1 MGSKLDWRKFCKDS
15 VDQSVPYLPPSK
27 SEGLVRVDPDL
38 IDSIRCDSDK
48 TVAANV
54 SNGKMLGKACSVHRY
69 ALLQSP
75 IDSKSEGQL
84 GLQSNEAGKGGVSSV
99 AALMAGIKAQVAE
112 EIQARQESQ
121 AKVSTEDN
129 KKNMAIA
136 VTEEEDDVS
145 EDSFDEFDGLV
156 QKTKKGLPTIGML
169 RTPRLAAAGVAE
181 AVKAVKARNKKCR
194 RQAKK
199 ASAKFYSLFLWMNN
213 KTIYPKKKD
222 NIEILICDY
231 CECGDRTRM
240 STASYPRHA
249 NMTESYIEMIEHVR
263 NEYIEEFFRCCE
275 SLLAEGRLFILQFK
289 SMPEELFEEYIRSPG
304 FIKEYIFPGG
314 CLLPLSRVL
323 SAMADASKLSKVLAM
338 GFDEMFMRIWEYYFD
353 YCAAGFKSRTLGDYQ
368 VVFARPGNFGA
379 LGEPYQ
385 GCPSAYSY

>member
-15 VDQSVPYLPPSK
+15 VDQLVPYLPPSK
-27 SEGLVRVDPDL
+27 YEGLVRVFPPSEFIEIGEKHWANAVVAQLIGRTPNFSALQKILNLLWGNGGAVDLRPAGTNLFLVNFSSSEDRDRVIEGGPWHFQNLPMFVRKWEPEMETLEFTMDSLPVWVQLSNIPLELFHQKGIGCIASAIGKQWIPKKKEIVNNKVSSVLNCEEKDIDKIKIGEAYTSKVDPDL

-75 IDSKSEGQL
+75 IDSKSKGQP
-84 GLQSNEAGKGGVSSV
+84 GLQNNEAGKGGVSSV

-136 VTEEEDDVS
+136 ITEEEDDVS

-156 QKTKKGLPTIGML
+156 QKTKKGLPAIGML
-169 RTPRLAAAGVAE
+169 RTPRLAAAGAAE

-199 ASAKFYSLFLWMNN
+199 ASAS
-213 KTIYPKKKD
+213 KK
-222 NIEILICDY
+222 
-231 CECGDRTRM
+231 
-240 STASYPRHA
+240 
-249 NMTESYIEMIEHVR
+249 
-263 NEYIEEFFRCCE
+263 
-275 SLLAEGRLFILQFK
+275 
-289 SMPEELFEEYIRSPG
+289 
-304 FIKEYIFPGG
+304 
-314 CLLPLSRVL
+314 
-323 SAMADASKLSKVLAM
+323 
-338 GFDEMFMRIWEYYFD
+338 
-353 YCAAGFKSRTLGDYQ
+353 
-368 VVFARPGNFGA
+368 
-379 LGEPYQ
+379 
-385 GCPSAYSY
+385 